1 MIEAYRRRRWIL
13 GSGRGIVAA
22 AICARCGSV
31 PPPAYVPA
39 SVPSTAVYFYPASG
53 QSTEQQDR
61 DRYEC
66 NAWAVRQSGFDPSA
80 PTTPPH
86 LRYRVVAEPVP
97 GSGVATGAI
106 AGALIGAGLS
116 RPWEAG
122 RGALLG
128 AVAGAALGGVVESAA
143 TAQARAQSQP
153 DARETENAVLERHA
167 ENFRRA
173 MSACLEARGY
183 TVR

>member
-1 MIEAYRRRRWIL
+1 ML
-13 GSGRGIVAA
+13 GVGIATAA
-22 AICARCGSV
+22 VCASCVGV
-31 PPPAYVPA
+31 PRPAPSPPSIPE
-39 SVPSTAVYFYPASG
+39 TTVYFYPASG
-53 QSTEQQDR
+53 QSADQQDR

-86 LRYRVVAEPVP
+86 LRYRVVAEPAP

-106 AGALIGAGLS
+106 VGALIGAGLS
-116 RPWEAG
+116 HPWDAG

-128 AVAGAALGGVVESAA
+128 AVAGAAIGGVAESAA
-143 TAQARAQSQP
+143 TAQARAQSQD
-153 DARETENAVLERHA
+153 DARDTENALLERQA

-173 MSACLEARGY
+173 MSACLEGRGY